1 MAPFAR
7 FERLDPERQD
17 KILSAA
23 TQEFLELGY
32 EGASLN
38 AIIAASEISKGSFY
52 YYFEDKMDL
61 FVTVLRHHI
70 QPERFVADSGMME
83 AEDAASFWAAIE
95 GMVEGA
101 FVMAREHPEII
112 LLGRVMSQLSSTL
125 KASES
130 FAAFLEELVEMS
142 GAFMAHGQEIG
153 ALRTDMPLPIMM
165 RAWMALDVIFEQW
178 ALDVW
183 RDGEDDEARRVAAL
197 ALDAFKRLF
206 SP

>member
-17 KILSAA
+17 RILGAA

-70 QPERFVADSGMME
+70 QPERFIADSGMME

-95 GMVEGA
+95 GMVEEA

-130 FAAFLEELVEMS
+130 FSAFLEELVEMS
-142 GAFMAHGQEIG
+142 AAFMARGQEIG

-165 RAWMALDVIFEQW
+165 RAWMALDVIFDQW

-183 RDGEDDEARRVAAL
+183 RDGDDDEARRVAAL